1 MLHHIEAGKLV
12 SELAMVARYAQH
24 IPGTVSCS
32 LRRFRPWRE
41 IITEYGLAT
50 LMAELAQD
58 IVGDGI
64 IESAVWAMD
73 LAGFTHGCRAG
84 WLPWWLAGPERGRP
98 TRGRE
103 RLCLTHARKSCQ
115 FRRGWTSRVPHLMI
129 CAPGAL
135 TAPRRGPLR
144 VGRHR
149 VAASENRFA
158 SRTRYVRENLP
169 RPATSMP
176 SNGTDEVDGIEN

>member
-84 WLPWWLAGPERGRP
+84 WLPWWLGEDQTPPLFTLKTSSRGNAVPSGPGDRIGVAQ
-98 TRGRE
+98 T
-103 RLCLTHARKSCQ
+103 
-115 FRRGWTSRVPHLMI
+115 
-129 CAPGAL
+129 
-135 TAPRRGPLR
+135 GP
-144 VGRHR
+144 RHR
-149 VAASENRFA
+149 
-158 SRTRYVRENLP
+158 P
-169 RPATSMP
+169 CATSVR
-176 SNGTDEVDGIEN
+176 SEADGHRAFGWS